1 MPSINSIQNNVNV
14 LYCLYARKSS
24 EDDERQAMSIDS
36 QIKEMSDLAQK
47 EGLIVKEIR
56 KESHSAKESG
66 QRPVFKQLLSEIR
79 EGAFTGILTWAPD
92 RLSRN
97 AGDLG
102 QLVDLM
108 DQGKLTNIKTFTQG
122 FADTPSDKFLLMI
135 LCSQAKLENDQKG
148 VNVKRGIRAKCEMG
162 WRPGM
167 PPLGYFNR
175 AFNGI
180 KDILVDP
187 ERGPF
192 IKELFGRVAGNG
204 DSGRTLK
211 RWFDKKG
218 LTTRAGKKV
227 TLSMV
232 YLMLKNPFYYGE
244 FEYPIGSGNWYKG
257 KHTPLITKDIFD
269 KVQKQ
274 LEVPRKA
281 KWSSKGFAFKH
292 LMKCANCKASVVG
305 EEKFRKR
312 LSGEVRHHIY
322 YHCSRSVD
330 YSCKEKYIS
339 EDDLIKQLIKLID
352 SIDAKELNLTEKIQG
367 AIMEYKKVGLGIL
380 RQENIEIQEQT
391 LGIKGY
397 AKYVLREGGNT
408 EKADFVKDLAL
419 PLFLKSGQIEII
431 NSN

>member
-1 MPSINSIQNNVNV
+1 
-14 LYCLYARKSS
+14 
-24 EDDERQAMSIDS
+24 MSIES
-36 QIKEMSDLAQK
+36 QIKEMSELAQK
-47 EGLIVKEIR
+47 EGLTIKEVR

-66 QRPVFKQLLSEIR
+66 QRPVFKQLLSEIK

-108 DQGKLTNIKTFTQG
+108 DQGKITNIKTFTQG
-122 FADTPSDKFLLMI
+122 FSDTPSDKFLLMI

-167 PPLGYFNR
+167 PPLGYYNR

-187 ERGPF
+187 DRGPL

-204 DSGRTLK
+204 DSGRTVK
-211 RWFDKKG
+211 KWFDKKG

-227 TLSMV
+227 PLSMV
-232 YLMLKNPFYYGE
+232 YQMLKNSFYYGE
-244 FEYPIGSGNWYKG
+244 FEYPIGGGNWYKG
-257 KHTPLITKDIFD
+257 KHTPLITKAIFD
-269 KVQKQ
+269 KIQKQ

-281 KWSSKGFAFKH
+281 KWNSKGFAFKE

-305 EEKFRKR
+305 EEKYRKQV
-312 LSGEVRHHIY
+312 SGEVRRHVY

-330 YSCKEKYIS
+330 YSCKEKYIN
-339 EDDLIKQLIKLID
+339 EEEVVKQLIKMID
-352 SIDAKELNLTEKIQG
+352 SIDEKKLNITEKIEG
-367 AIMEYKKVGLGIL
+367 AIMEYRKVGLGIL
-380 RQENIEIQEQT
+380 RQENIEIQDQT

-397 AKYVLREGGNT
+397 SKYVLREGSNH
-408 EKADFVKDLAL
+408 EKADFMFGLHL
-419 PLFLKSGQIEII
+419 PLILKNGHIEV
-431 NSN
+431 S